1 MPFISDYFGYFY
13 VLIKKKVDMFKNVFF
28 SEKIKWL
35 FAFFGILATC
45 ASTAQNQTT
54 KSDFWDH
61 VSFGGG
67 LGVSVGSG
75 YTDILIAPSAIY
87 NFSDY
92 FSAGVGLQG
101 SHVKFKN
108 EYTSNIYGGSLIGLV
123 NPVEAIQLSA
133 ELEEIR
139 VNQEFSDPKFK
150 RNFWNTALYLGAGY
164 RADNIT
170 IGFRYNVLFKKED
183 FVYSEAFMPFVRI
196 YF

>member
-1 MPFISDYFGYFY
+1 
-13 VLIKKKVDMFKNVFF
+13 MFKNVFF
-28 SEKIKWL
+28 SDRIKWI
-35 FAFFGILATC
+35 FAFLGMLLTTTIN
-45 ASTAQNQTT
+45 AQNQAS
-54 KSDFWDH
+54 KGDFWNH

-87 NFSDY
+87 NFNDY
-92 FSAGVGLQG
+92 VSAGLGLQG

-108 EYTSNIYGGSLIGLV
+108 EYTSNIYGGSLIGLF
-123 NPVEAIQLSA
+123 NPVEAVQLSA
-133 ELEEIR
+133 ELEEVR
-139 VNQEFSDPKFK
+139 VNQEFKVLDYK

-164 RADNIT
+164 RADNVT
-170 IGFRYNVLFKKED
+170 IGFRYNVLFKKDD

>member
-1 MPFISDYFGYFY
+1 MYQD
-13 VLIKKKVDMFKNVFF
+13 VFF
-28 SEKIKWL
+28 FRTIKFV
-35 FAFFGILATC
+35 FAFLGGLL
-45 ASTAQNQTT
+45 SQEMMAQNQAA
-54 KSDFWDH
+54 SADFWDH
-61 VSFGGG
+61 VSWGGG

-75 YTDILIAPSAIY
+75 YTDVLVAPSAIY

-101 SHVKFKN
+101 SHVKFRN
-108 EYTSNIYGGSLIGLV
+108 QYTSNIYGGSLIGLL
-123 NPVEAIQLSA
+123 NPMEAIQLSA
-133 ELEEIR
+133 ELEQLR

-170 IGFRYNVLFKKED
+170 VGFRYNVLFKKED
-183 FVYSEAFMPFVRI
+183 FVYSEAWMPFVRI